1 MNLKKFKKIMNFI
14 VIVGKTKSSFWRRSK
29 SFEITVYYTVGGKI
43 MAIDSIGIDSTDKIL
58 DIGFTV
64 GDSSDLIFNW
74 VNEKGHEIIFQ
85 KNIF

>member
-14 VIVGKTKSSFWRRSK
+14 VIVGKTKSGFWRRSK
-29 SFEITVYYTVGGKI
+29 TFEITVYYTVGGKI

>member
-64 GDSSDLIFNW
+64 GDSSDLIFSW
-74 VNEKGHEIIFQ
+74 VNEKGYEIIFQ